1 MATVPSFSQFPCKTL
16 LSSPSNSKHQS
27 KPPILLPISL
37 LNRRPQVGIAVHR
50 SDFKVRASDVNDEWG
65 PDSKGPGGDVDDEW
79 GPERGSSSSV
89 GEKEAEEAIESAEE
103 TERLKRVLA
112 DSLYGTDR
120 GLSASSETRAEISEL
135 ITQLESKNPN
145 PAPNEALFLLNGKW
159 ILAFL
164 VTYADKAGVMPSLV
178 SLNTHMQDSPLHPTL
193 DETFDRQSLENDQKT
208 IQRIER
214 LLDASLTCSYSGL
227 DYYEYDYTSFVGL
240 FPLLSR
246 RISPLV
252 KVDEISQTIDSDSF
266 TVHNSVRF
274 AGPLASTSFSTNA
287 KFEVRS
293 PKRVQVKF
301 EQGVIGTPQLTDSI
315 EIPEFV
321 EVLGQK
327 IDLNPIRGLLTSVQ
341 DTASSVARTI
351 SSQPPLKFSLPG
363 DSAQSW
369 LLTTYLDKDLRISR
383 GDGGSVFVL
392 IREGS
397 SLLNP

>member
-1 MATVPSFSQFPCKTL
+1 MATVPSFTQFPCKTL
-16 LSSPSNSKHQS
+16 VPTPSNSNHQS
-27 KPPILLPISL
+27 KSQILFPVSL
-37 LNRRPQVGIAVHR
+37 LNRRIAVHR
-50 SDFKVRASDVNDEWG
+50 SGFKVRASDVNDEWG
-65 PDSKGPGGDVDDEW
+65 PDSKGRGGDVEDEW
-79 GPERGSSSSV
+79 GPERGTNSSV

-103 TERLKRVLA
+103 TERLKRMLA

-120 GLSASSETRAEISEL
+120 GLNASSETRAEISEL
-135 ITQLESKNPN
+135 ITQLESRNPN

-159 ILAFL
+159 ILA
-164 VTYADKAGVMPSLV
+164 
-178 SLNTHMQDSPLHPTL
+178 
-193 DETFDRQSLENDQKT
+193 
-208 IQRIER
+208 
-214 LLDASLTCSYSGL
+214 
-227 DYYEYDYTSFVGL
+227 YTSFVGL

-274 AGPLASTSFSTNA
+274 AGPLATTSLSTNA
-287 KFEVRS
+287 KFEIRS

-301 EQGVIGTPQLTDSI
+301 EQGIIGTPQLTDSL

>member
-1 MATVPSFSQFPCKTL
+1 MATVPLFSQFPCKTL
-16 LSSPSNSKHQS
+16 VTSSSNSKSQS
-27 KPPILLPISL
+27 KSPILMPVNSI
-37 LNRRPQVGIAVHR
+37 NRRSEVGLAVHR
-50 SDFKVRASDVNDEWG
+50 PDFKVRAT
-65 PDSKGPGGDVDDEW
+65 DVDDEW
-79 GPERGSSSSV
+79 GPDAAERGSNLSV
-89 GEKEAEEAIESAEE
+89 AEKAAEESIESVEE
-103 TERLKRVLA
+103 TERLKRLLA

-120 GLSASSETRAEISEL
+120 GLTAASETRAEISEL

-159 ILAFL
+159 ILA
-164 VTYADKAGVMPSLV
+164 
-178 SLNTHMQDSPLHPTL
+178 
-193 DETFDRQSLENDQKT
+193 
-208 IQRIER
+208 
-214 LLDASLTCSYSGL
+214 
-227 DYYEYDYTSFVGL
+227 YTSFVGL

-246 RISPLV
+246 RISPFV
-252 KVDEISQTIDSDSF
+252 KVDEISQTIDSESF
-266 TVHNSVRF
+266 TVQNSVRF
-274 AGPLASTSFSTNA
+274 AGPLATTSISTNA

-293 PKRVQVKF
+293 PKRVQIKF

-363 DSAQSW
+363 DNAQSW

-392 IREGS
+392 FKEGS

>member
-1 MATVPSFSQFPCKTL
+1 MATVPLFTQFPCKTIVPT
-16 LSSPSNSKHQS
+16 SSNSKLQS
-27 KPPILLPISL
+27 KSPTLMFVNPI
-37 LNRRPQVGIAVHR
+37 NRRSEARTAVHR
-50 SDFKVRASDVNDEWG
+50 PEFKVRATDVNDEWG
-65 PDSKGPGGDVDDEW
+65 PDAS
-79 GPERGSSSSV
+79 ERGSNVSV
-89 GEKEAEEAIESAEE
+89 AEKEAEEAIESVEE
-103 TERLKRVLA
+103 TERLKRSLA

-145 PAPNEALFLLNGKW
+145 PAPNEALFLLSGKW
-159 ILAFL
+159 ILA
-164 VTYADKAGVMPSLV
+164 
-178 SLNTHMQDSPLHPTL
+178 
-193 DETFDRQSLENDQKT
+193 
-208 IQRIER
+208 
-214 LLDASLTCSYSGL
+214 
-227 DYYEYDYTSFVGL
+227 YTSFVGL

-266 TVHNSVRF
+266 TVQNSVRF
-274 AGPLASTSFSTNA
+274 AGPLATTSFSTNA
-287 KFEVRS
+287 KFEVQS
-293 PKRVQVKF
+293 PKRVQIKF

-315 EIPEFV
+315 EIPESV

-351 SSQPPLKFSLPG
+351 SNRPPLKFSLPA
-363 DSAQSW
+363 DRAQSW

-383 GDGGSVFVL
+383 GDGGSIFVL
-392 IREGS
+392 FKEGS

>member
-1 MATVPSFSQFPCKTL
+1 MATVPLFSQFPCKTL
-16 LSSPSNSKHQS
+16 IPSSSSSKSQS
-27 KPPILLPISL
+27 KSPILVPINSI
-37 LNRRPQVGIAVHR
+37 NRRSEVGIAVHR
-50 SDFKVRASDVNDEWG
+50 PDFKVRAT
-65 PDSKGPGGDVDDEW
+65 DVDDEW
-79 GPERGSSSSV
+79 GTDAAERGSNVSV
-89 GEKEAEEAIESAEE
+89 AEKSAEEAIESVEE
-103 TERLKRVLA
+103 TERLKRLLV

-120 GLSASSETRAEISEL
+120 GLSASSETRAEISEF

-159 ILAFL
+159 ILA
-164 VTYADKAGVMPSLV
+164 
-178 SLNTHMQDSPLHPTL
+178 
-193 DETFDRQSLENDQKT
+193 
-208 IQRIER
+208 
-214 LLDASLTCSYSGL
+214 
-227 DYYEYDYTSFVGL
+227 YTSFVGL

-266 TVHNSVRF
+266 TVQNSVRF
-274 AGPLASTSFSTNA
+274 AGPLATTSISTNA
-287 KFEVRS
+287 KFEIRS
-293 PKRVQVKF
+293 PKRVQIKF

-363 DSAQSW
+363 DNAQSW

-392 IREGS
+392 VKEGS
-397 SLLNP
+397 SLLSP

>member
-1 MATVPSFSQFPCKTL
+1 MATVPLFTQFPCKTL
-16 LSSPSNSKHQS
+16 VSSFSNPRFQS
-27 KPPILLPISL
+27 KTPILVPINSI
-37 LNRRPQVGIAVHR
+37 NRRIAVHR
-50 SDFKVRASDVNDEWG
+50 PDFKVRASDVNDEWG
-65 PDSKGPGGDVDDEW
+65 PDSKGRGGDVEDEW
-79 GPERGSSSSV
+79 GPERGSNSSV
-89 GEKEAEEAIESAEE
+89 AGEVAEEAIESAEE
-103 TERLKRVLA
+103 TERVKRVLA

-135 ITQLESKNPN
+135 ITQLESRNPN

-159 ILAFL
+159 IL
-164 VTYADKAGVMPSLV
+164 V
-178 SLNTHMQDSPLHPTL
+178 
-193 DETFDRQSLENDQKT
+193 
-208 IQRIER
+208 
-214 LLDASLTCSYSGL
+214 
-227 DYYEYDYTSFVGL
+227 YTSFVGL

-266 TVHNSVRF
+266 TVHNSVLF
-274 AGPLASTSFSTNA
+274 AGPLATTSLSTNA

-301 EQGVIGTPQLTDSI
+301 EQGIIGTPQLIDST
-315 EIPEFV
+315 EIPEFI

>member
-1 MATVPSFSQFPCKTL
+1 MATTVPLFSQFTCKTL
-16 LSSPSNSKHQS
+16 VTSSTTPTFQS
-27 KPPILLPISL
+27 KSPILLPINPI
-37 LNRRPQVGIAVHR
+37 NRRIAVHR
-50 SDFKVRASDVNDEWG
+50 HDFKIRASDVNDEWG
-65 PDSKGPGGDVDDEW
+65 PDSKDRGSDVDDEW
-79 GPERGSSSSV
+79 GPEIGLNSSV
-89 GEKEAEEAIESAEE
+89 AEKVAEEAIESAEE

-112 DSLYGTDR
+112 GSLYRTDR

-159 ILAFL
+159 IL
-164 VTYADKAGVMPSLV
+164 V
-178 SLNTHMQDSPLHPTL
+178 
-193 DETFDRQSLENDQKT
+193 
-208 IQRIER
+208 
-214 LLDASLTCSYSGL
+214 
-227 DYYEYDYTSFVGL
+227 YTSFVGL

-274 AGPLASTSFSTNA
+274 AGPLATTSLSTNA

>member
-1 MATVPSFSQFPCKTL
+1 MATVPLFSQFPCKSL
-16 LSSPSNSKHQS
+16 VPSSSNSKCQS
-27 KPPILLPISL
+27 KSPILLPMNSI
-37 LNRRPQVGIAVHR
+37 NRRSDVGIAVHR
-50 SDFKVRASDVNDEWG
+50 PDFKVRAT
-65 PDSKGPGGDVDDEW
+65 DVDDEW
-79 GPERGSSSSV
+79 GPDSAERGSNLSV
-89 GEKEAEEAIESAEE
+89 AEKVADEAIESVEE
-103 TERLKRVLA
+103 TERLKRLLA

-159 ILAFL
+159 ILA
-164 VTYADKAGVMPSLV
+164 
-178 SLNTHMQDSPLHPTL
+178 
-193 DETFDRQSLENDQKT
+193 
-208 IQRIER
+208 
-214 LLDASLTCSYSGL
+214 
-227 DYYEYDYTSFVGL
+227 YTSFVSL

-252 KVDEISQTIDSDSF
+252 KVDEISQTIDSESF
-266 TVHNSVRF
+266 TVQNSVRF
-274 AGPLASTSFSTNA
+274 AGPLATTSFSTNA

-293 PKRVQVKF
+293 PKRVQIKF
-301 EQGVIGTPQLTDSI
+301 EQGIIGTPQLTDSI

-341 DTASSVARTI
+341 DTASSVAKTI

-363 DSAQSW
+363 DKAQSW

-383 GDGGSVFVL
+383 GDGGSIFVL
-392 IREGS
+392 IKEGS